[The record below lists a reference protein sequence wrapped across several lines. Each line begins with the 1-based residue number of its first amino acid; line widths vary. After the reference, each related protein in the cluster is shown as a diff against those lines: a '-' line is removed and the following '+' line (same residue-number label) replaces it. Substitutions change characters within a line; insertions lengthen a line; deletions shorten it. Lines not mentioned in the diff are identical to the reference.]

1 MIFLWPAA
9 AQQAIVTVVGPTQL
23 ALPSTMLLAP
33 AHHVIVG
40 FAFWNTAA
48 VDVAVD
54 FFTDASCQRF
64 SRRFTVSVPAGA
76 GQGANPVFQ
85 QSHYISLEGG
95 EGIYSV
101 PSVDAVISV
110 QVDGYI

>member
-1 MIFLWPAA
+1 MIFQWPS
-9 AQQAIVTVVGPTQL
+9 AQQANVITVVGPMPL
-23 ALPSTMLLAP
+23 SLPSTMLLAP
-33 AHHVIVG
+33 GNHVIVG
-40 FAFWNTAA
+40 FALWNTGQEA
-48 VDVAVD
+48 VAVD
-54 FFTDASCQRF
+54 FFTDSSCQRF
-64 SRRFTVSVPAGA
+64 SRRLTVSVPAGA